1 MLLLLSFLM
10 ILQTNSFHFN
20 HLVKSCNNK
29 LCYNDDN
36 MHRRFNYMNTLLF
49 VSKES
54 ELKNDV
60 VFYPN
65 MDGYIDNKMDNSND
79 NDDEKLY
86 NLFLKQISY
95 MATKSSQITNNERND
110 DDNNVNSNIFNKKE
124 IKKLEESIV
133 ELTHNVPVEI
143 IYQNKVMFGNF
154 IGKKEN
160 SQSVIIKLASEQE
173 ITIDIGQII
182 GVWDILADEVIPTT
196 AEDWAAT
203 ASEALEI
210 LGNMSPRKSNL
221 NEFYKLISRRSN
233 SIAIDSLDLGIYIL
247 QERKFKTWINPIISA
262 ELSGVYALS
271 SSQRYAAAL
280 LLYNDDFHFK
290 RKTSKLATTQEI
302 SAYYNSNDDDDDRDS
317 NNYSIDEILTEGKIN
332 CDPHSSIFIIE
343 GGYRCLDEGTVL
355 FKEGN
360 AFEEY
365 YKDIVEGKTGNIDL
379 TSKPFRSNSIL
390 KQIQALE
397 LYSLSSQ
404 SLSPPPTVKHI
415 LKRLGK
421 PLTTQGAQ
429 SVLKDMKYDG
439 SSPTFNSNRPV
450 SSSLSQ
456 SQSTSVFSITPW
468 SEEVI
473 ESATKLSEEI
483 FQKRKSL
490 AESQS
495 IGSVGKKGPSG
506 KMDYRNSIQH
516 PALCVDNKRATF
528 LDDAFSLNPET
539 GELLVHVID
548 VVEHLRRYPSLQDVA
563 RDRVSSHFLPSGPL
577 HMLPPQA
584 LDALKLS
591 TLGPNEV
598 LTVALSVDID
608 SGKLLGFRVFP
619 SIIGPVF
626 AIDIETADEI
636 IDGVGTDLE
645 NKKSLR
651 WGYPDNV
658 INDLLQT
665 HQLMRK
671 VMESQP
677 WINDHFSKSTN
688 KEYIFNK
695 KAGMHE
701 RILVDKTPCNRMLN
715 GMLSL
720 YSNATVMYCQN
731 KNIDVPIAWENF
743 DRSNNGIVRRF
754 ATQPLRNWISQLQQK
769 QLRSALKL
777 ELPLSRKE
785 CAMSVTHHN
794 TRRKQTASFQGTDNQ
809 LIAYQSFEAHCS
821 RVTSTGALL
830 DSITVDAVGLGKGGN
845 VRIKGFSV
853 NGIVNSNVDSGE
865 IVKARVK
872 KLIPS
877 SKVVML
883 EVESQ

>member
-1 MLLLLSFLM
+1 MKQFK
-10 ILQTNSFHFN
+10 IVHHNRFQFN
-20 HLVKSCNNK
+20 NN
-29 LCYNDDN
+29 
-36 MHRRFNYMNTLLF
+36 MNVLF
-49 VSKES
+49 VSKDII
-54 ELKNDV
+54 KDNAV
-60 VFYPN
+60 WYPN
-65 MDGYIDNKMDNSND
+65 VDESKND
-79 NDDEKLY
+79 NDNDKNNIDNNNDNEDEKLY
-86 NLFLKQISY
+86 SLFLKQISY
-95 MATKSSQITNNERND
+95 MATKSSSQINNENND
-110 DDNNVNSNIFNKKE
+110 EDNNMNNNVYNKKE
-124 IKKLEESIV
+124 IKKVEESLV
-133 ELTHNVPVEI
+133 ELTYNVPVEI

-154 IGKKEN
+154 VGKKEK
-160 SQSVIIKLASEQE
+160 SQSIIIKLASEQE

-182 GVWDILADEVIPTT
+182 SVWDVLADEEVPIT
-196 AEDWAAT
+196 AEDWAIT

-233 SIAIDSLDLGIYIL
+233 TIAIDSLDLGVYIL

-290 RKTSKLATTQEI
+290 RKTSRLATTEEI
-302 SAYYNSNDDDDDRDS
+302 SS
-317 NNYSIDEILTEGKIN
+317 NNNKGNNDNDVESLYSVDEILNDGKIIE
-332 CDPHSSIFIIE
+332 DTGTYIIE

-360 AFEEY
+360 TFEEY
-365 YKDIVEGKTGNIDL
+365 YKDIVEGKSTTIDL
-379 TSKPFRSNSIL
+379 TSKPFRSNCIL

-415 LKRLGK
+415 LKRLNK
-421 PLTTQGAQ
+421 PLTTIGAQ
-429 SVLKDMKYDG
+429 SVLKDMKYDA
-439 SSPTFNSNRPV
+439 SSPTFKSNRLNPTL
-450 SSSLSQ
+450 SSS
-456 SQSTSVFSITPW
+456 TPVFSITPW
-468 SEEVI
+468 SEEII

-483 FQKRKSL
+483 NLKRKSL

-495 IGSVGKKGPSG
+495 IGPIGKKGPSG
-506 KMDYRNSIQH
+506 KMDYRNNLQH
-516 PALCVDNKRATF
+516 PVLCVDNKRATF
-528 LDDAFSLNPET
+528 LDDAFSLSPET
-539 GELLVHVID
+539 GELLVHVVD

-591 TLGPNEV
+591 TVGPNEV
-598 LTVALSVDID
+598 LTVALSVDIET
-608 SGKLLGFRVFP
+608 GKLLGFRVFP
-619 SIIGPVF
+619 SVIGPVF

-636 IDGVGTDLE
+636 IEGVSTDLE

-658 INDLLQT
+658 INDLIQS
-665 HQLMRK
+665 QLIMSK
-671 VMESQP
+671 VMEAQP

-688 KEYIFNK
+688 KEYVFNK
-695 KAGMHE
+695 KAGIHE
-701 RILVDKTPCNRMLN
+701 RILIDKTPSNRMLN

-720 YSNATVMYCQN
+720 YSNSTVMYCQS

-754 ATQPLRNWISQLQQK
+754 GTQPLRNWISQLQQK

-785 CAMSVTHHN
+785 CAMAVTHHN
-794 TRRKQTASFQGTDNQ
+794 TRRKQTASFQGSDNQ

-821 RVTSTGALL
+821 RITATGELL
-830 DSITVDAVGLGKGGN
+830 DSIMVEAVGLGKGGY

-853 NGIVNSNVDSGE
+853 NGIVSSNVDSGE
-865 IVKARVK
+865 IIKARVK
-872 KLIPS
+872 KLVPS
-877 SKVVML
+877 SKIVML
-883 EVESQ
+883 EVQN

>member
-1 MLLLLSFLM
+1 MKMMYIVNKSKCMILYSFLIM
-10 ILQTNSFHFN
+10 IANSYHINHVIRGSNRLNHFN
-20 HLVKSCNNK
+20 EFDSVCVCNRRR
-29 LCYNDDN
+29 ND
-36 MHRRFNYMNTLLF
+36 MQRLF
-49 VSKES
+49 IS
-54 ELKNDV
+54 KNDLKDGI

-65 MDGYIDNKMDNSND
+65 MDVDNKDNSND
-79 NDDEKLY
+79 NSNDNENDDEKLY

-95 MATKSSQITNNERND
+95 MATKSSQTNNEKID
-110 DDNNVNSNIFNKKE
+110 DDNNNFTNNFNKKE
-124 IKKLEESIV
+124 IKKVEESLV
-133 ELTHNVPVEI
+133 ELTYNVPLEI

-154 IGKKEN
+154 IGRKEN
-160 SQSVIIKLASEQE
+160 SQSSILVKLASEQE
-173 ITIDIGQII
+173 ITIDAGQII
-182 GVWDILADEVIPTT
+182 SVWDVLADEDIPTT
-196 AEDWAAT
+196 AEEWAAT

-233 SIAIDSLDLGIYIL
+233 SIAIDSLDLGVYIL
-247 QERKFKTWINPIISA
+247 QERKFKTWINPVISA
-262 ELSGVYALS
+262 EASGVYALS
-271 SSQRYAAAL
+271 SPQRYAAAL

-290 RKTSKLATTQEI
+290 RKTSRFATKQEV
-302 SAYYNSNDDDDDRDS
+302 SSYYND
-317 NNYSIDEILTEGKIN
+317 SIDEILTETRIDDNSHGN
-332 CDPHSSIFIIE
+332 FIVE

-360 AFEEY
+360 TFEEY
-365 YKDIVEGKTGNIDL
+365 YKDVVEGRSANIDII
-379 TSKPFRSNSIL
+379 SKPFRSNCLL

-404 SLSPPPTVKHI
+404 NLSPPPTVKHI
-415 LKRLGK
+415 LKKLGK
-421 PLTTQGAQ
+421 PLTTIGAQ
-429 SVLKDMKYDG
+429 SVLKDMKYDA
-439 SSPTFNSNRPV
+439 SSPTFNSNRQP
-450 SSSLSQ
+450 SSLSP
-456 SQSTSVFSITPW
+456 STSVFSITPW

-473 ESATKLSEEI
+473 RSASKLSEEV
-483 FQKRKSL
+483 FKKRKEL

-495 IGSVGKKGPSG
+495 MGPIGKKGPSG
-506 KMDYRNSIQH
+506 KMDYRNNLQH

-591 TLGPNEV
+591 TVGPNEV
-598 LTVALSVDID
+598 LTVAFSIDID
-608 SGKLLGFRVFP
+608 SGKILGFRVFP

-665 HQLMRK
+665 QHIMSK
-671 VMESQP
+671 VMESQS
-677 WINDHFSKSTN
+677 WINDHFSKSSN
-688 KEYIFNK
+688 KEYVFNK

-720 YSNATVMYCQN
+720 YSNATVMYCQ
-731 KNIDVPIAWENF
+731 KKDIDVPIAWENF

-754 ATQPLRNWISQLQQK
+754 ATQPLRNWIAQLQQK

-777 ELPLSRKE
+777 ELPLSRKD
-785 CAMSVTHHN
+785 CAMAVTHHN
-794 TRRKQTASFQGTDNQ
+794 TRRKQTASFQGSDNQ

-821 RVTSTGALL
+821 KMTSSGSAL
-830 DSITVDAVGLGKGGN
+830 DSIIVEAVGLGKGGN
-845 VRIKGFSV
+845 VRIKGFSI
-853 NGIVNSNVDSGE
+853 NGIVNSNIDSGE
-865 IVKARVK
+865 IVRARVK
-872 KLIPS
+872 KLLPS

-883 EVESQ
+883 EIE

>member
-1 MLLLLSFLM
+1 MYIIILYSFL
-10 ILQTNSFHFN
+10 ILISDSYHISHFIRGSN
-20 HLVKSCNNK
+20 RLHN
-29 LCYNDDN
+29 YNDDSICN
-36 MHRRFNYMNTLLF
+36 RRNIDIQRLF
-49 VSKES
+49 ISKDD
-54 ELKNDV
+54 LKDDV

-65 MDGYIDNKMDNSND
+65 MDVNIIDSYANDNDGNE

-95 MATKSSQITNNERND
+95 MATKSSQTNNNEKID
-110 DDNNVNSNIFNKKE
+110 DDNNVNNNYNKKE
-124 IKKLEESIV
+124 IKKVEESLV
-133 ELTHNVPVEI
+133 ELAYNVPIEI

-154 IGKKEN
+154 IGRKEN
-160 SQSVIIKLASEQE
+160 SQSSILVKLASEQE
-173 ITIDIGQII
+173 ITIDAGQII
-182 GVWDILADEVIPTT
+182 SVWDILADEDIPTT
-196 AEDWAAT
+196 AEEWAST

-233 SIAIDSLDLGIYIL
+233 SIAVDSLDLGVYIL
-247 QERKFKTWINPIISA
+247 QERKFKTWINPVISA

-290 RKTSKLATTQEI
+290 RKTSRFATDQEI
-302 SAYYNSNDDDDDRDS
+302 SSYYND
-317 NNYSIDEILTEGKIN
+317 SIDEMLTETRGN
-332 CDPHSSIFIIE
+332 DNGIFIIE

-360 AFEEY
+360 TFEEY
-365 YKDIVEGKTGNIDL
+365 YKDVVEGKSANIDII
-379 TSKPFRSNSIL
+379 SKPFRSTCIL

-404 SLSPPPTVKHI
+404 NLSPPPTVKHI

-421 PLTTQGAQ
+421 PLTTLGAQ
-429 SVLKDMKYDG
+429 SVLKDMKYDA
-439 SSPTFNSNRPV
+439 SSPTFNSNRPA
-450 SSSLSQ
+450 SSLSP
-456 SQSTSVFSITPW
+456 STSVFSITPW

-473 ESATKLSEEI
+473 QSASKLSEEV
-483 FQKRKSL
+483 FQKRKAL
-490 AESQS
+490 AEAQS
-495 IGSVGKKGPSG
+495 IGPIGKKGPSG
-506 KMDYRNSIQH
+506 KMDYRNTIQH

-591 TLGPNEV
+591 TVGPNEV
-598 LTVALSVDID
+598 LTVAFSIDIE
-608 SGKLLGFRVFP
+608 SGKILGFRVFP

-651 WGYPDNV
+651 WGYPDTV

-665 HQLMRK
+665 QRIMSK
-671 VMESQP
+671 VMDSQP
-677 WINDHFSKSTN
+677 WINNHFSKSSN

-701 RILVDKTPCNRMLN
+701 RILVDKTPCNIMLN

-720 YSNATVMYCQN
+720 YSNATVMYCQ
-731 KNIDVPIAWENF
+731 KKDIDVPIAWENF

-754 ATQPLRNWISQLQQK
+754 ATQPLRNWIAQLQQK

-777 ELPLSRKE
+777 ELPLSRKD
-785 CAMSVTHHN
+785 CAMAVTHHN
-794 TRRKQTASFQGTDNQ
+794 TRRKQTASFQGSDNQ

-821 RVTSTGALL
+821 RLAASGEPL
-830 DSITVDAVGLGKGGN
+830 DSIVVDAVGLGKGGN

-853 NGIVNSNVDSGE
+853 NGIVNCNIDSGE
-865 IVKARVK
+865 IIRARVK

-877 SKVVML
+877 SKIVML
-883 EVESQ
+883 EVE